1 MRRRSLV
8 KTRPGV
14 GQLPAGDSLAG
25 TQTLRLYL
33 SNSTLARVP
42 LDDNGEALLV
52 LASGSASSVPVV
64 GAIHGQ

>member
-8 KTRPGV
+8 KIPPGI

-33 SNSTLARVP
+33 GDSTLARMP
-42 LDDNGEALLV
+42 LDDNGEVPLL
-52 LASGSASSVPVV
+52 LSSGSASSVPVV